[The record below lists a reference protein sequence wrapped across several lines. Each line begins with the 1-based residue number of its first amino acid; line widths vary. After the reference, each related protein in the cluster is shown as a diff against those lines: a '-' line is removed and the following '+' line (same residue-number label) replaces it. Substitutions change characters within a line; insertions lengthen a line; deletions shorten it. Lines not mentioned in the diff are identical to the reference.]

1 MTEPLN
7 HLEYYRLPWNYA
19 DNGISWLEP
28 TTDCNLRCEGCYRDP
43 RGPGH
48 KTLQEVRADLEV
60 FKKLRKSNCMS
71 IAGGDPLVYPQIVDL
86 VKMIKDMGWK
96 PIINTNGLALD
107 ESLLKDLKKAGVFG
121 FTFHIDT
128 SQKRPKVTAETEA
141 ELNDLR
147 LHYAQML
154 AKVGGIACSFNATI
168 SEKTIYEI
176 PEMVSWSQQHA
187 DIVHTMVFILFR
199 SPEITGDFDFF
210 ADGEKI
216 ALSETY
222 KDSEWGG
229 SHTLMAADAV
239 AKIRQADP
247 QYEPCAYLNGTAN
260 PSSLKWLL
268 ANRVIF
274 NGDVLGYFS
283 PKIMEIIQT
292 FTHLFSGTY
301 LAYAEPRSTAK
312 GKLSAFLGGLIDRK
326 MRSVLFKLLRQ
337 MISKPRTIMQ
347 PAYIQSFMIIQPV
360 NFESDGRQDMCDSC
374 PDITVH
380 DGKLVWSCRLE
391 ELNQYGAF
399 VQTVPKRETNPS

>member
-48 KTLQEVRADLEV
+48 KTLEEARADLEV
-60 FKKLRKSNCMS
+60 FKKLRKSDCMS

-86 VKMIKDMGWK
+86 VKMIKEMGWK
-96 PIINTNGLALD
+96 PIVNTNGLALD
-107 ESLLKDLKKAGVFG
+107 ESLLRDLKKAGVFG

-128 SQKRPKVTAETEA
+128 SQKRPKVTAKTEA

-154 AKVGGIACSFNATI
+154 AKVGGISCSFNATI
-168 SEKTIYEI
+168 SEKTIHEI

-187 DIVHTMVFILFR
+187 DIVQTMVFILFR

-210 ADGEKI
+210 ADGQKI
-216 ALSETY
+216 ALAETY

-229 SHTLMAADAV
+229 AYTLMAADAV
-239 AKIRQADP
+239 AKIREADP

-268 ANRVIF
+268 ANRVVF
-274 NGDVLGYFS
+274 NGDILGYFS
-283 PKIMEIIQT
+283 PKIMELIQT

-312 GKLSAFLGGLIDRK
+312 GKLAAFLGGLIDRK
-326 MRSVLFKLLRQ
+326 MRAVFFKLLRQ
-337 MISKPRTIMQ
+337 IISHPRTILQ

-399 VQTVPKRETNPS
+399 VQTVPKKETNPT

>member
-60 FKKLRKSNCMS
+60 FKKLRKSDCMS